1 MIFVYV
7 TSQSISGFT
16 HLVALIALETWMHN
30 VDSFN
35 VTGYIGLQAG
45 DLLANQAAPESCS
58 SLRHQLHLL
67 RDQVVQL

>member
-7 TSQSISGFT
+7 ASQSVSGLT
-16 HLVALIALETWMHN
+16 HLVALIALETRMHN

-35 VTGYIGLQAG
+35 MAGYISLQAG
-45 DLLANQAAPESCS
+45 DLLANQATPESCS
-58 SLRHQLHLL
+58 PFSHKLHLL